1 MTTSTHHSTNIAQ
14 VLQNLGVDVHRIGER
29 EITGKCP
36 VHIRTVGREDRS
48 PSWSMNASNG
58 LWICFSC
65 GARGSLGSLIHELS
79 DGKDGVDPF
88 TIQKLLVESSYSS
101 LVTPKPTE
109 SEIYVDREAFFSF
122 SRIPENLSE
131 SRNLN
136 PDILHRHGVRWNQ
149 ERKAWAIPIMSP
161 TGRLDGWQEKK
172 FDSVKNY
179 PIGVKKSQ
187 TLFGVERFTSSTAV
201 IVESPLDVVR
211 FAAVGIAHTQALAT
225 FGAYVSDAQIEL
237 ILHLADK
244 IVIAMDNDDA
254 GVQSSKK
261 IYKQIGTPRK
271 GLFWWNYSNTTA
283 KDIGDMSD
291 NEIINGFNTATIFPP
306 WIL

>member
-14 VLQNLGVDVHRIGER
+14 VLQSLGVDVHRVGER

-48 PSWSMNASNG
+48 PSWSMNSSNG

-79 DGKDGVDPF
+79 DGKEGVDPF
-88 TIQKLLVESSYSS
+88 TVQKLLVESSYTS
-101 LVTPKPTE
+101 LTTTE
-109 SEIYVDREAFFSF
+109 TAEPEVHVDREAFFAF
-122 SRIPENLSE
+122 SRIPEKLSE

-136 PDILHRHGVRWNQ
+136 PDILHRHGVRWNP

-172 FDSVKNY
+172 LGSVKNY
-179 PIGVKKSQ
+179 PTGVKKSR

-211 FAAVGIAHTQALAT
+211 FAAVGIPNTQALAT

-254 GVQSSKK
+254 GVESSKK

-291 NEIINGFNTATIFPP
+291 NEITDGFNKATIFPP